1 MTPWMLSMVLA
12 AGVLAAPAE
21 GTAQESSPSP
31 PPTEVAEREAREAA
45 RAERRKAQDEARKA
59 QDEAREAQ
67 NEERRAAAEARRQ
80 ASERARQEREQER
93 QRQSQLYEQAMREL
107 YDKDWEDAVRA
118 FSQLAA
124 AGGRRADAALYWQA
138 YAEAKQGQAAAAI
151 ATLDR
156 LRTDWPESR
165 WQRQAQILALE
176 IQPPE
181 AVALAGRD
189 DDLRLLALGRKLDE
203 DPTRSIAALE
213 KMLKEPTS
221 PRAAERALFLL
232 SQSDSKEARDLL
244 LSIARGQA
252 EPRLQ
257 TKAIEYVALFGNDE
271 SRRVLEGVYSGDAS
285 RDVKRAVLRGYLLSG
300 NKAGVLAVAQSE
312 SDPALRMEAI
322 RQLGIMGARRELV
335 AVLGSEAS
343 VEAKKSALQALS
355 LAGDSETL
363 VEVARTGKDP
373 ALQAE
378 AARMLGI
385 LSREKT
391 GSALVSLS
399 LEAKDPAV
407 RRAAL
412 QALFIQQNDQALA
425 DVARKEKDPAVR
437 RDAVRYLSLL
447 GSSLS
452 REFLNEVLDK

>member
-1 MTPWMLSMVLA
+1 MTSWVLSMLLA
-12 AGVLAAPAE
+12 AGMLAAPE
-21 GTAQESSPSP
+21 EKTAQESPPSP
-31 PPTEVAEREAREAA
+31 PPAEAAEREAREAA

-59 QDEAREAQ
+59 QNEA
-67 NEERRAAAEARRQ
+67 RRAAAEARRQ

-93 QRQSQLYEQAMREL
+93 QRQAQLYEQAMRKL

-118 FSQLAA
+118 FSELAE

-138 YAEAKQGQAAAAI
+138 YAEAKRGQAAAAL

-181 AVALAGRD
+181 ASTVGGSD
-189 DDLRLLALGRKLDE
+189 DDVRLLALGRRLDE
-203 DPTRSIAALE
+203 DPTRSVPALE
-213 KMLKEPTS
+213 KLLKEPTS

-232 SQSDSKEARDLL
+232 SQSDSKEARELL
-244 LSIARGQA
+244 LRIARGQA
-252 EPRLQ
+252 ESRLQ
-257 TKAIEYVALFGNDE
+257 KKAIEYVGLFGNDE
-271 SRRVLEGVYSGDAS
+271 SRRVLESVYSGAAS

-300 NKAGVLAVAQSE
+300 NKAAVLAVAQSE
-312 SDPALRMEAI
+312 RDEALKAEAI
-322 RQLGIMGARRELV
+322 RQLGVMSARRELV
-335 AVLGSEAS
+335 ALVGSES
-343 VEAKKSALQALS
+343 SLEARKSALQALS
-355 LAGDSETL
+355 LAGDAETL

-373 ALQAE
+373 ALQVE
-378 AARMLGI
+378 AARMLGL

-391 GSALVSLS
+391 GPALVSLCRES
-399 LEAKDPAV
+399 NDPAL

-412 QALFIQQNDQALA
+412 QGLFMQQNDQALVE
-425 DVARKEKDPAVR
+425 VARKEKDPAVR

-452 REFLNEVLDK
+452 REFLSEMLDK